1 MRLFVVRHVSEEDV
15 RESEMKAAVFYGA
28 GDLRI
33 EERERPRAG
42 EGEVVVEVLA
52 CGICG
57 TDRHIYHGQF
67 DAKPPIVP
75 GHEYT
80 GRVLEVGEG
89 VRDLAAGDRVAIDP
103 NIHCGVCRFCR
114 RGDIHLCENLCALGV
129 DMDGGFAELAV
140 VPRQQCYEL
149 PASVSSLEGALTE
162 PLACCVHGIDLAEI
176 GVGDRVAVI
185 GGGLIGQMLAQ
196 LARLRGAGY
205 LLLSDPIAA
214 RREMALSLGADA
226 VIDPASSD
234 ALAETPLGE
243 GADVVIEAVGSAET
257 AAQAVEWAAPGG
269 TVVWFG
275 VAPPGDTVDVEPNLV
290 FRKELTIRGSLVNP
304 HTHGRALSLLE
315 SGQVDVPPLI
325 TRTMGL
331 EALPQALSQGPGDEI
346 KTVVTPTR

>member
-1 MRLFVVRHVSEEDV
+1 MR
-15 RESEMKAAVFYGA
+15 AAVFYGA
-28 GDLRI
+28 RDLRI
-33 EERERPRAG
+33 EEREGPRAG

-67 DAKPPIVP
+67 AAKPPVVP

-80 GRVLEVGEG
+80 GRIVEVGKG
-89 VRDLAAGDRVAIDP
+89 VSGLAVDDHVAIDP
-103 NIHCGVCRFCR
+103 NIHCGACRFCR
-114 RGDIHLCENLCALGV
+114 RGDIHLCENLSALGV

-140 VPRQQCYEL
+140 APSRQCYLL
-149 PASVSSLEGALTE
+149 PDSVSPLEGALAE
-162 PLACCVHGIDLAEI
+162 PLACCVHGIDLAEV

-205 LLLSDPIAA
+205 LVLSDPIVA
-214 RREMALSLGADA
+214 RREMALSLGVDA
-226 VIDPASSD
+226 VIDPTSSN
-234 ALAETPLGE
+234 ALQETPLGE
-243 GADVVIEAVGSAET
+243 GADVVIEAVGSAQT
-257 AAQAVEWAAPGG
+257 AVQAIEWAAPGG
-269 TVVWFG
+269 TIVWFG

-304 HTHGRALSLLE
+304 HTHGRALALLASE
-315 SGQVDVPPLI
+315 QVDVAPLI
-325 TRTMGL
+325 TRTIGL
-331 EALPQALSQGPGDEI
+331 DALLQVLSQGPDEEI